1 MPRSLKQMFPDFKVI
16 NMPGE
21 GFYVQCRSNCYQLG
35 GQKGDHVKRSHTLV
49 ASIPE
54 VRAWTAAHEHG
65 IAAGGH
71 GLHSCRRHGPARGD
85 RFHLHVV
92 GEDEPLESQFVAQ
105 KPLDNPSRQ
114 RSGAFFVNRG
124 DDHMTRHE

>member
-65 IAAGGH
+65 MTEREAHAACGR
-71 GLHSCRRHGPARGD
+71 LAAERLSRRLD
-85 RFHLHVV
+85 L
-92 GEDEPLESQFVAQ
+92 DDDDFVAQ
-105 KPLDNPSRQ
+105 YQARRAEEQ
-114 RSGAFFVNRG
+114 A
-124 DDHMTRHE
+124 